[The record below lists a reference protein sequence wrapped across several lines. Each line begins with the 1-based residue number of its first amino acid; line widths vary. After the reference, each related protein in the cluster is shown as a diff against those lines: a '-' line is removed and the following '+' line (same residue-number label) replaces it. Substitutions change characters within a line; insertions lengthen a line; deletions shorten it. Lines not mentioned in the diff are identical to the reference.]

1 MERLWAG
8 APIGAHP
15 RRRFASFAAVGKGG
29 RPAGRNPAR
38 CGAPSRR
45 ALRASRPTGTGGPV
59 SRPYGMERK
68 SPNEP
73 AGGASPSP
81 TGRRGNIPRREIG
94 GRPHRAA
101 PTTSQAKNSKA
112 GGRAG
117 LLTRPPVLGWVSF
130 HAEDFAPQGEF
141 LSQRWER
148 NQRIAGGRLTSPS
161 GTSSLRLQFVFPRTP
176 VYGGYPY
183 TIM

>member
-1 MERLWAG
+1 MAARLPWTMTSVGRDDSA
-8 APIGAHP
+8 
-15 RRRFASFAAVGKGG
+15 RRLK
-29 RPAGRNPAR
+29 GRNP
-38 CGAPSRR
+38 S
-45 ALRASRPTGTGGPV
+45 V
-59 SRPYGMERK
+59 DRK
-68 SPNEP
+68 KFRNT

-117 LLTRPPVLGWVSF
+117 LLTRPPISGQVSF
-130 HAEDFAPQGEF
+130 HAEDFAPRGEF

-161 GTSSLRLQFVFPRTP
+161 GTSSLRLQFVLPRAPRLRGIPLYPHVIFPARKIRFR
-176 VYGGYPY
+176 V
-183 TIM
+183 

>member
-1 MERLWAG
+1 MAARLPWTMTSVGRDDSA
-8 APIGAHP
+8 
-15 RRRFASFAAVGKGG
+15 RRLK
-29 RPAGRNPAR
+29 GRNP
-38 CGAPSRR
+38 S
-45 ALRASRPTGTGGPV
+45 V
-59 SRPYGMERK
+59 DRK
-68 SPNEP
+68 KFRKT

-112 GGRAG
+112 GGRAD

-161 GTSSLRLQFVFPRTP
+161 GTSSLRLQFVLPRAPRLRGIPLYPHVIFPARKIRFR
-176 VYGGYPY
+176 V
-183 TIM
+183 

>member
-8 APIGAHP
+8 TPIGAYP

-45 ALRASRPTGTGGPV
+45 ALRTSRPTGTGGPV
-59 SRPYGMERK
+59 SRPYDMERK

-81 TGRRGNIPRREIG
+81 TGRRGNIPRRRTRKAE
-94 GRPHRAA
+94 RP
-101 PTTSQAKNSKA
+101 A
-112 GGRAG
+112 GPFLEKGVAG
-117 LLTRPPVLGWVSF
+117 LNYHKMYDNVPLLTSARHGWRCF
-130 HAEDFAPQGEF
+130 LWQAITQNIF
-141 LSQRWER
+141 LSI
-148 NQRIAGGRLTSPS
+148 NGS
-161 GTSSLRLQFVFPRTP
+161 RT
-176 VYGGYPY
+176 
-183 TIM
+183 IR